1 MKNQNINNNADDV
14 FTFKSNNKKFS
25 LTEPNFFMKKKLSK
39 TMKNIHEKSLLKEKI
54 KNFSN
59 NIRNEF
65 AKKMEKKK
73 NLFEKQIYSPI
84 YIQMHKSLREIEKD
98 IKIAQQYVL
107 PDRPILK
114 KLKNPLIDDVIKLKP
129 NDNKLLLNNNNNNN
143 NKSSITN
150 YFRTEKIKISKIRKK
165 TGNFKNNLFIK
176 TFSNDLNKSIY
187 RNKDN
192 YKIKK
197 LVSFP
202 PFIQEYKEKNNNKND
217 DEEHLLNLNIFN
229 DTDLDSK
236 SNLLSPTSSGSP
248 AILKKSNTL
257 IKGESKDINNILLKT
272 SILSKKN
279 TKTSI
284 NEPELRLSNEDVN
297 KNINK
302 PRYKTYFIEYQPE
315 WYFKNK
321 FIKNRF
327 EKNMIINP
335 MFQNKIIDDQLAL
348 LFENMK
354 IFQSQYLIDKNLN
367 KQFSKISC
375 YTQKTLNCNLE
386 EAIGLLTEI
395 SYLILN
401 EYDNIIHNFI
411 SNPIPRITKK
421 KFKSVINE
429 KQEFIVNISTFS
441 DTFVFLKVCYEAY
454 NIIFSNKE
462 DFYINRNNFEILNQY
477 LDRARYVVSKI
488 CLDLKNMYKEQNNED
503 KKIIE
508 DCLKKIKN
516 VNRKALINNLKI
528 LNNNIKNNN
537 DNNAKNKNK
546 KNKNI
551 QKAKIDC
558 HQKFGLFNSGINSFR
573 YKGPKKLKLSEEHQ
587 TNLRI
592 NRAFGSLSHREM
604 RPGKHFSK
612 FDINSRLVNQLMKYA
627 TNEFKS
633 RIISERIRQRFIKED
648 Y

>member
-1 MKNQNINNNADDV
+1 MKNQNINNNTDDV
-14 FTFKSNNKKFS
+14 FTFKSTNKIFS
-25 LTEPNFFMKKKLSK
+25 MTEPNFFMKKKSSK
-39 TMKNIHEKSLLKEKI
+39 TMKNIYEKSLKEKI
-54 KNFSN
+54 KNFSI

-65 AKKMEKKK
+65 AKKMEKKQK
-73 NLFEKQIYSPI
+73 LFEKQIYSPI
-84 YIQMHKSLREIEKD
+84 YVQMHKSLREIEKD
-98 IKIAQQYVL
+98 IKIAQHYVL
-107 PDRPILK
+107 PDRVILK
-114 KLKNPLIDDVIKLKP
+114 KLKNPLLDDIIKLKH
-129 NDNKLLLNNNNNNN
+129 NDNILLLNNNNNNN
-143 NKSSITN
+143 RSSITN

-165 TGNFKNNLFIK
+165 TENFKNNLFIK
-176 TFSNDLNKSIY
+176 TFSNDLNKSLFK
-187 RNKDN
+187 NKEN

-202 PFIQEYKEKNNNKND
+202 SNIQEYKEKNNYKND
-217 DEEHLLNLNIFN
+217 DEENLLNLNFFS

-236 SNLLSPTSSGSP
+236 SNLLSPTNTNSP
-248 AILKKSNTL
+248 VIPKKSNTL
-257 IKGESKDINNILLKT
+257 IKGESKERNNLFLKT

-279 TKTSI
+279 TRTNI
-284 NEPELRLSNEDVN
+284 NEPELKLSNEDMN

-302 PRYKTYFIEYQPE
+302 ARYKTYFIEYQPE

-367 KQFSKISC
+367 KYFSKISW
-375 YTQKTLNCNLE
+375 YAQKSLNCNLE

-401 EYDNIIHNFI
+401 GYDNIIQNFI

-429 KQEFIVNISTFS
+429 KQEFLVNISAFS

-462 DFYINRNNFEILNQY
+462 EFYINKNNFEILNQY

-604 RPGKHFSK
+604 RPSMHFSK

-633 RIISERIRQRFIKED
+633 RIISERIRQRFITED